1 MDFRLTPEQQEFRNE
16 FKSWLEKNLPEGWD
30 PNRNRNFET
39 HEELKQAYKDF
50 QKRLSDA
57 GYVAMHYPKEY
68 GGQGKTLMEETIVLQ
83 VLSTTCIEL
92 RSPGIVTH
100 GMAVPVLFTC
110 GTEEQKKAY
119 LPKILDGTHIWCQ
132 GFSEPN
138 AGSDVANVSTMAIK
152 EGDRYIVNGQKV
164 WTSFA
169 HMADYCLLLVRSDPD
184 TAKHK
189 GLSYLLVDMKAPGVD
204 VRPMTQITGESEFN
218 EIFFDN
224 VEVPLNMLVG
234 NENQGWQI
242 AITTLMFERAMGDV
256 VIGAAYEK
264 SISRLLDMA
273 AHTKRSGRP
282 VIEDPVFRQ
291 QLARSYVEVMVLKY
305 HGLRNFSQQLKGGIP
320 GPEGS
325 IGKLLWSEPN
335 QRLTEA
341 AIGMQG
347 PHSQVMKG
355 SAWSID
361 DGLWQYAFLRSKGNT
376 IEAGTSEIQRN
387 IIGERVLGLPKD
399 LTRAKIAKTEA

>member
-1 MDFRLTPEQQEFRNE
+1 MDFRFTPEQEEFRNE
-16 FKSWLEKNLPEGWD
+16 FVSWLETNLPKNWD
-30 PNRNRNFET
+30 PTRFRQFET
-39 HEELKQAYKDF
+39 GEELNQAYKDF
-50 QKRLSDA
+50 QKRLFDA
-57 GYVAMHYPKEY
+57 GYAAMHYPKEY
-68 GGQGKTLMEETIVLQ
+68 GGQGKTLLEEIIVLQ

-92 RSPGIVTH
+92 RMPGVVTH
-100 GMAVPVLFTC
+100 GMAVPVIFTC
-110 GTEEQKKAY
+110 GTEEQKTKY

-132 GFSEPN
+132 GFSEPD

-164 WTSFA
+164 WTSYA
-169 HMADYCLLLVRSDPD
+169 HMSDFCLLLVRSDPD

-224 VEVPLNMLVG
+224 VEVPVDMLVG
-234 NENQGWQI
+234 QENMGWQI
-242 AITTLMFERAMGDV
+242 AITTLMFERVMGDV

-264 SISRLLDMA
+264 NITRMMAMA
-273 AHTKRSGRP
+273 ANTKRSGKP
-282 VIEDPVFRQ
+282 VIENPVFRQ
-291 QLARSYVEVMVLKY
+291 QLAQSYIEIMALKY
-305 HGLRNFSQQLKGGIP
+305 HGLRSFSHQLKGGIP

-347 PHSQVMKG
+347 PNSQILGG
-355 SAWSID
+355 SEWSID
-361 DGLWQYAFLRSKGNT
+361 DGLWQYAYLRSKGNT

-399 LTRAKIAKTEA
+399 MSRAKIAKAEA